1 MIQWQ
6 TLHNHCS
13 HAHKTLTPLQPLTP
27 ANVLDPEIL
36 FLLTAIATL
45 AGFVDAI
52 AGGGGL
58 LCIPALLWAG
68 LPPLQA
74 LGTNKLQAS
83 FGSFSASLNFLRQ
96 GQIELRPLL
105 TSLVLTFLGSLLGS
119 LAVQQI
125 DASALQQLLPLLLI
139 GFALYFLF
147 SPRAGDVDARQRM
160 GIPLFGLSAGFGIGF
175 YDGFFGPGTG
185 SFFAL
190 AGVALLGYN
199 LRRATA
205 QAKLLN
211 FASNLASLMIFTLS
225 GQVVWLIGLSMGVG
239 QWLGGW
245 LGSRL
250 VIRHGAPLIRPLLVL
265 VSVLMA
271 IRLMITQ

>member
-1 MIQWQ
+1 M
-6 TLHNHCS
+6 
-13 HAHKTLTPLQPLTP
+13 
-27 ANVLDPEIL
+27 LDPEVLLLL
-36 FLLTAIATL
+36 FAIATL

-83 FGSFSASLNFLRQ
+83 FGSFAASLHFLRRGEIQ
-96 GQIELRPLL
+96 LRPLL
-105 TSLVLTFLGSLLGS
+105 GSLLLTLLGS
-119 LAVQQI
+119 GLGTLSVQSI
-125 DASALQQLLPLLLI
+125 DPSVLQQLLPLLLI
-139 GFALYFLF
+139 GFALYFLV
-147 SPRAGDVDARQRM
+147 SPRVGDIDSRQRI
-160 GIPLFGLSAGFGIGF
+160 GLPLFGLSAGFGIGF

-190 AGVALLGYN
+190 AAVALLGYN

-211 FASNLASLMIFTLS
+211 FASNLASLLAFILA
-225 GQVVWLIGLSMGVG
+225 GQVVWLVGLSMGLG
-239 QWLGGW
+239 QLLGAWLGAHMV
-245 LGSRL
+245 L
-250 VIRHGAPLIRPLLVL
+250 RHGAALIRPLLVV
-265 VSVLMA
+265 VSTAMA
-271 IRLMITQ
+271 IRLLLAD